1 MRYKLCD
8 KPLRHTLIQWWLSE
22 ILQDPENRLRGIGKQ
37 AGRTGK
43 TSFINCEICFRLV
56 HNEYVQVL
64 LEKPRREGEELEADR
79 LTAILEKMLQQVQVK
94 LRDFHRELGL

>member
-1 MRYKLCD
+1 MESKRGGRG
-8 KPLRHTLIQWWLSE
+8 KPVSLTVKSHF
-22 ILQDPENRLRGIGKQ
+22 G
-37 AGRTGK
+37 
-43 TSFINCEICFRLV
+43 LV

-79 LTAILEKMLQQVQVK
+79 LTAILEKMLQQVKVK